1 MNRIV
6 CMIFIIL
13 NFVQVSVAEQIKP
26 TINSDVNVNKEQTL
40 EEREGRVLEK
50 TYTIL
55 MEEKVNI
62 FVPLEI
68 ISDVDI
74 EATLIGDQ
82 SLEIPFE
89 IELNKQPEKKDY
101 YSIKYSE
108 SAIDIDKD
116 GKLDTYIYSPQYINE
131 RVIKD
136 NYIKIYGDKISKE
149 GQHKKSVY
157 MEVEVGY

>member
-6 CMIFIIL
+6 YMIFIIL

-26 TINSDVNVNKEQTL
+26 TINADVNVNKEQTL

-55 MEEKVNI
+55 MEEKVNV

-74 EATLIGDQ
+74 EATLIGNQ

-89 IELNKQPEKKDY
+89 IELNKQPEKK
-101 YSIKYSE
+101 I
-108 SAIDIDKD
+108 IT
-116 GKLDTYIYSPQYINE
+116 L
-131 RVIKD
+131 
-136 NYIKIYGDKISKE
+136 
-149 GQHKKSVY
+149 
-157 MEVEVGY
+157 